1 MCESHKIKMSY
12 YCISC
17 AKSICSDCA
26 MFSEAVSYFLLNGF
40 ECIFSINRMSLRI
53 YRVSMRATLMN

>member
-1 MCESHKIKMSY
+1 MENIIDSKVKPEETDMCELHKIKMSY

-26 MFSEAVSYFLLNGF
+26 MFSEAVSYFFAN
-40 ECIFSINRMSLRI
+40 
-53 YRVSMRATLMN
+53 RVSIFL

>member
-1 MCESHKIKMSY
+1 MENIIDSKVKPEETDMCELHKIKMSY

-26 MFSEAVSYFLLNGF
+26 MFSEAHKSHEF
-40 ECIFSINRMSLRI
+40 
-53 YRVSMRATLMN
+53 AH